1 MSENSCPY
9 AKWWVKIPHWFL
21 SDLVQKAISAGDDE
35 VLMVIAQKLP
45 ELANLM
51 STDPEGASSLIVSHN
66 VLIVFL

>member
-1 MSENSCPY
+1 M
-9 AKWWVKIPHWFL
+9 
-21 SDLVQKAISAGDDE
+21 QKAISAGDDE